1 MKKRKLSRVTVLRR
15 IRSWIK
21 LNGVRHQKI
30 LGGTLFMI
38 RGRDSSFVKPISTD
52 DLISL
57 LSTLLYDNT
66 LNYIK
71 TRLKN
76 IEKD

>member
-21 LNGVRHQKI
+21 LNGVRHQEI

-38 RGRDSSFVKPISTD
+38 RGRDSSFVKLISTD